1 MKSKGNSKL
10 GYGFK
15 GSVESERTDLKVR
28 TRRRRMIWN
37 TLTLGPVY
45 DIITMMMMMIVI
57 KVGGDEI
64 WVGDVRAPGFANAPE
79 S

>member
-1 MKSKGNSKL
+1 MKSEGNSKL

-45 DIITMMMMMIVI
+45 DIIMMMMIVI

-64 WVGDVRAPGFANAPE
+64 WVGDVRVPGFANAPE

>member
-28 TRRRRMIWN
+28 TRRN

-45 DIITMMMMMIVI
+45 DIIMMMVMMIVI

-64 WVGDVRAPGFANAPE
+64 WVGDVRVPGFANAPE

>member
-1 MKSKGNSKL
+1 MKSEGNSKL

-15 GSVESERTDLKVR
+15 GAVQSKRTNLKVR
-28 TRRRRMIWN
+28 TRRN

-45 DIITMMMMMIVI
+45 DIIMMMMMMTVI

>member
-1 MKSKGNSKL
+1 MKSEGNSKL

-15 GSVESERTDLKVR
+15 GAVQSKRTNLKVR
-28 TRRRRMIWN
+28 TRRN

-45 DIITMMMMMIVI
+45 DIIMMMVMMIVI

>member
-1 MKSKGNSKL
+1 MKSEGNSKL

-15 GSVESERTDLKVR
+15 GAVQSKRTNLKVR
-28 TRRRRMIWN
+28 TRRN

-45 DIITMMMMMIVI
+45 DIIMMMMMMMIVI

>member
-1 MKSKGNSKL
+1 MKSEGNSKL

-15 GSVESERTDLKVR
+15 GAVQSKRTNLKVR
-28 TRRRRMIWN
+28 TRRN

-45 DIITMMMMMIVI
+45 DIIMMMVMMIVI
-57 KVGGDEI
+57 KVGGDET
-64 WVGDVRAPGFANAPE
+64 WVGDVRVPGFANAPE

>member
-1 MKSKGNSKL
+1 MKSEGNSKL

-15 GSVESERTDLKVR
+15 GAVQSKRTNLKVR
-28 TRRRRMIWN
+28 TRRN

-45 DIITMMMMMIVI
+45 DIIMMMIMMIVI

-64 WVGDVRAPGFANAPE
+64 WVGDVRAPGFAYAPE

>member
-1 MKSKGNSKL
+1 MIPRLKSEGNSKL

-15 GSVESERTDLKVR
+15 GAVQSKRTNLKVR
-28 TRRRRMIWN
+28 TRRN

-45 DIITMMMMMIVI
+45 DIIMMMVMMIVI

>member
-1 MKSKGNSKL
+1 MIPRWKIEGNSKL

-15 GSVESERTDLKVR
+15 GAVESERTDLKV
-28 TRRRRMIWN
+28 
-37 TLTLGPVY
+37 Y
-45 DIITMMMMMIVI
+45 DIIMMILILI

-64 WVGDVRAPGFANAPE
+64 WVGDVRVPGFTNAPE

>member
-1 MKSKGNSKL
+1 MKSEGNSKL

-15 GSVESERTDLKVR
+15 GLVESERTDLKVR

-45 DIITMMMMMIVI
+45 DIIMMMMIVI

-64 WVGDVRAPGFANAPE
+64 RVGDVRVPGFANAPE